1 MKVFPLLENNKDVN
15 HYSVFAFGPI
25 PLLIKLGSLISDK
38 YPVQVYQLKKEP
50 STWEW
55 QSIPKDFDYLIEIP
69 EKKCNKVALNLSLSA
84 DINNKRI
91 TDVFGNDDISIWK
104 MRVSDCEFP
113 KNDHLRSPDQL
124 VLFSRYFRRILNDIK
139 LAHPGAKELHIFPAV
154 PVACAV
160 EIGRLR
166 QQKAD
171 LSYLVYDQNN
181 KNGGF
186 TPVMRIE

>member
-1 MKVFPLLENNKDVN
+1 
-15 HYSVFAFGPI
+15 
-25 PLLIKLGSLISDK
+25 
-38 YPVQVYQLKKEP
+38 
-50 STWEW
+50 
-55 QSIPKDFDYLIEIP
+55 
-69 EKKCNKVALNLSLSA
+69 
-84 DINNKRI
+84 
-91 TDVFGNDDISIWK
+91 
-104 MRVSDCEFP
+104 
-113 KNDHLRSPDQL
+113 
-124 VLFSRYFRRILNDIK
+124 LNDIK